1 MTTEKGNI
9 NPTHTLSIDTSSE
22 ASLAFSFVNDTQQHI
37 FLTGKAGTGKTTFLK
52 NLLSQSLKK
61 TVVVAPTGVA
71 AINAGGST
79 IHSMFGL
86 PTRAYVPTNEPV
98 DPNVANNTPMIR
110 EHFHYPKVK
119 RDLFQALEL
128 LVIDEISMVRAD
140 LFDAID
146 TALRF
151 ARNSSKPFGGVQ
163 LLLIGDLLQLPPVVT
178 EHERGLIYHYY
189 ATEFFFSSKIFPS
202 LQLITIELKTIYRQS
217 DRQFINLLNQIRSNQ
232 MESWD
237 YENLAERIQTD
248 FQPKE
253 PGWITLTTHNKQAE
267 GINEKELAKLD
278 VAEKQYVAKVSGEFN
293 EGSFPTEGILRLKE
307 GAQVMFVKNDTSYEK
322 RYYNGKIGT
331 VTHIGGNTIFI
342 HCNDGKPAMEIERE
356 TWKNLRY
363 NYNPTGETVEQ
374 EEVGSF
380 EQFPVRLAWAITV
393 HKSQGLTFE
402 KAMID
407 AGKSFA
413 PGQVYVALSRC
424 TNLDSMVLL
433 TAIRAQNI
441 MTDQRILEFHES
453 QAKTRDL
460 FEILEEKRQAYHKQQ
475 LMEVYGVKHLHY
487 EFNGMMI
494 AISKEKSAK
503 ITTKFAEL
511 SPIRLQF
518 QEMDA
523 TAQKFQRSIAKM
535 FHEHEARWESLE
547 RLPTAEEQAQAQEE
561 LTQLLIERCT
571 KAGNYFADMLSE
583 QIIEPVRRS
592 FSEVARGGKPLGS
605 QKIRDRV
612 GDFQSHCWSYIKKLY
627 KVKYGEV
634 PLFVSENKIS
644 NPENF

>member
-1 MTTEKGNI
+1 MTLPSQPQENQE
-9 NPTHTLSIDTSSE
+9 S
-22 ASLAFSFVNDTQQHI
+22 ALAYAFVNDTNQPI

-52 NLLSQSLKK
+52 NLLLNTTKK

-86 PTRAYVPTNEPV
+86 PTRAFVPTNESV
-98 DPNVANNTPMIR
+98 DPNVANNAVMIR
-110 EHFHYPKVK
+110 EHFHYNKVK
-119 RDLFQALEL
+119 RDIFQSLEL

-146 TALRF
+146 HALRF
-151 ARNSSKPFGGVQ
+151 ARSSSKPFGGVQ
-163 LLLIGDLLQLPPVVT
+163 LLLIGDLMQLPPVVT
-178 EHERGLIYHYY
+178 EIERGLIFQHY
-189 ATEFFFSSKIFPS
+189 ATEFFFSAKCFPA
-202 LQLITIELKTIYRQS
+202 LELLTIELKTIYRQS
-217 DRQFINLLNQIRSNQ
+217 DRGFINLLNQIRSNQ

-237 YENLAERIQTD
+237 YENLSERIQPD
-248 FQPKE
+248 FQPNE
-253 PGWITLTTHNKQAE
+253 PGWITLTTHNKQADA
-267 GINEKELAKLD
+267 INEKELAKIEA
-278 VAEKQYVAKVSGEFN
+278 AEKQYVAKVSGEFS

-331 VTHIGGNTIFI
+331 VMRIAGDTLFI
-342 HCNDGKPAMEIERE
+342 DCNDGKAPIEIERE

-363 NYNPTGETVEQ
+363 KFNPAEETVEQ

-380 EQFPVRLAWAITV
+380 EQFPLRLAWAITV

-424 TNLDSMVLL
+424 TQLDSLVLL

-441 MTDQRILEFHES
+441 LSDARILHFHEN

-460 FEILEEKRQAYHKQQ
+460 WEILEEKRQLFHKQQ
-475 LMEVYGVKHLHY
+475 LLEVYSVRAISY
-487 EFNGMMI
+487 EFNGMML
-494 AISKEKSAK
+494 AISKEKSSKISAK
-503 ITTKFAEL
+503 YAEL
-511 SPIRLQF
+511 SPLRLKF
-518 QEMDA
+518 QELEA
-523 TAQKFQRSIAKM
+523 TAQKFQRSIAQIFK
-535 FHEHEARWESLE
+535 EHETQFEDLARM
-547 RLPTAEEQAQAQEE
+547 PTAEEIEEAQGALVVRLQD
-561 LTQLLIERCT
+561 RCT
-571 KAGNYFADMLSE
+571 KAGNYFADYLSE
-583 QIIEPVRRS
+583 QIVEPVRRS
-592 FSEVARGGKPLGS
+592 FTELQRGGKPVGS

-612 GDFQSHCWSYIKKLY
+612 GDFQTHCWAYIKKLY
-627 KVKYGEV
+627 KVKYGKTPLYLSDDKPYV
-634 PLFVSENKIS
+634 PEA
-644 NPENF
+644 

>member
-1 MTTEKGNI
+1 MKTPSPESNQE
-9 NPTHTLSIDTSSE
+9 SE
-22 ASLAFSFVNDTQQHI
+22 LAYSFVNDTDQHI

-52 NLLSQSLKK
+52 NLVTQSTKK
-61 TVVVAPTGVA
+61 MIVVAPTGVA

-86 PTRAYVPTNEPV
+86 PTRAYVPTNDSV
-98 DPNVANNTPMIR
+98 DPNVANNAVMIR
-110 EHFHYPKVK
+110 EHFHYPRAK

-146 TALRF
+146 AALRF

-178 EHERGLIYHYY
+178 ENERGLIYNYY
-189 ATEFFFSSKIFPS
+189 QTEFFFSAKCFE
-202 LQLITIELKTIYRQS
+202 LLKLITIELKTIYRQS

-237 YENLAERIQTD
+237 YENLAERIQPD
-248 FQPKE
+248 FQPNE

-267 GINEKELAKLD
+267 ATNERELQKLNA
-278 VAEKQYVAKVSGEFN
+278 VEKQYVAKVSGEFS
-293 EGSFPTEGILRLKE
+293 EGSFPTEGILKLKE
-307 GAQVMFVKNDTSYEK
+307 GAQVMFVKNDASFEK

-331 VTHIGGNTIFI
+331 VTHIGSNSIFVN
-342 HCNDGKPAMEIERE
+342 CNDGKPPLEIERE

-363 NYNPTGETVEQ
+363 NYNPAEETVEQ
-374 EEVGSF
+374 KEVGSF
-380 EQFPVRLAWAITV
+380 EQFPLRLAWAITV

-402 KAMID
+402 KAMLD

-424 TNLDSMVLL
+424 TNLDSLVLL

-441 MTDQRILEFHES
+441 MTDGRILAFHES

-460 FEILEEKRQAYHKQQ
+460 FEILEEKRQSYHKQ
-475 LMEVYGVKHLHY
+475 LLLEVYSVRHLSY
-487 EFNGMMI
+487 EFNGLML

-503 ITTKFAEL
+503 IFTKYAEL
-511 SPIRLQF
+511 SPIRIQF
-518 QEMDA
+518 QEVEA
-523 TAQKFQRSIAKM
+523 TAQKFQRTISKIFK
-535 FHEHEARWESLE
+535 EHESQWEDCKQ
-547 RLPTAEEQAQAQEE
+547 LPTADEQAEALNLLC
-561 LTQLLIERCT
+561 LTLQERCT
-571 KAGNYFADMLSE
+571 KAGNYFADFLSE

-592 FSEVARGGKPLGS
+592 FTETSKAGKAIGS

-612 GDFQSHCWSYIKKLY
+612 GDFQSQCWLYIKKMY
-627 KVKYGEV
+627 KVRYGEV
-634 PLFVSENKIS
+634 QLYISEDRMYI
-644 NPENF
+644 PEN

>member
-1 MTTEKGNI
+1 MTKTPIVHSN
-9 NPTHTLSIDTSSE
+9 SE
-22 ASLAFSFVNDTQQHI
+22 SDLAYAFVNDTNQHI

-52 NLLSQSLKK
+52 NLLANTTKK

-86 PTRAYVPTNEPV
+86 PTRAFVPSNESV
-98 DPNVANNTPMIR
+98 DPNMANNAVMIR
-110 EHFHYPKVK
+110 EHFHYNKVK
-119 RDLFQALEL
+119 RDIFQSLEL

-140 LFDAID
+140 LFDVID
-146 TALRF
+146 HALRF

-178 EHERGLIYHYY
+178 EMERGLIFHHY
-189 ATEFFFSSKIFPS
+189 ATEFFFSAKCFPA
-202 LQLITIELKTIYRQS
+202 LELLTIELKTIYRQS
-217 DRQFINLLNQIRSNQ
+217 DRNFINLLNQIRSNQ

-237 YENLAERIQTD
+237 YENLAERIQPE
-248 FQPKE
+248 FQPQE
-253 PGWITLTTHNKQAE
+253 PGWITLTTHNKQADA
-267 GINEKELAKLD
+267 INEKELEKIEA
-278 VAEKQYVAKVSGEFN
+278 AEKQYVAKVSGEFS
-293 EGSFPTEGILRLKE
+293 EGSFPTEGILRIKE
-307 GAQVMFVKNDTSYEK
+307 GAQVMFVKNDASYEK
-322 RYYNGKIGT
+322 RFYNGKIGT
-331 VTHIGGNTIFI
+331 VLRIAGDTIFI
-342 HCNDGKPAMEIERE
+342 DCNDGKPPIEIERE

-363 NYNPTGETVEQ
+363 KYNSADETVEQ

-380 EQFPVRLAWAITV
+380 EQFPLRLAWAITV

-424 TNLDSMVLL
+424 TNLESLILM

-441 MTDQRILEFHES
+441 MTDARILHFHEN

-460 FEILEEKRQAYHKQQ
+460 YEILEEKRQAFHRQQ
-475 LMEVYGVKHLHY
+475 LLEVYSVRAISY

-494 AISKEKSAK
+494 AISKEKSSKISAK
-503 ITTKFAEL
+503 YAEL
-511 SPIRLQF
+511 SPLRLKF
-518 QEMDA
+518 QELEA
-523 TAQKFQRSIAKM
+523 TAQKFQRSIAQIFK
-535 FHEHEARWESLE
+535 EHESQFEAIDRM
-547 RLPTAEEQAQAQEE
+547 PTEQEQAESIEALSARLQ
-561 LTQLLIERCT
+561 ERCT
-571 KAGNYFADMLSE
+571 KAGNYFADYLSE

-592 FSEVARGGKPLGS
+592 FNELNKGSKPAGS

-612 GDFQSHCWSYIKKLY
+612 GDFQTHCWAYIKKLY
-627 KVKYGEV
+627 KVKYGET
-634 PLFVSENKIS
+634 PLYISEDKMFI
-644 NPENF
+644 PQE

>member
-1 MTTEKGNI
+1 MKQT
-9 NPTHTLSIDTSSE
+9 PTFIDSSE
-22 ASLAFSFVNDTQQHI
+22 SDLAYAFVNDTRQHI

-52 NLLSQSLKK
+52 NLLAHSTKK
-61 TVVVAPTGVA
+61 TIVVAPTGVA

-86 PTRAYVPTNEPV
+86 PTRAFVPNNDAI
-98 DPNVANNTPMIR
+98 DPNLANNAVMIR
-110 EHFHYPKVK
+110 EHFRYNKVK
-119 RDLFQALEL
+119 RDIFQSLEL

-140 LFDAID
+140 LFDVID
-146 TALRF
+146 HALRF

-178 EHERGLIYHYY
+178 EMERGLIFNYY
-189 ATEFFFSSKIFPS
+189 ATEFFFSAKCFPA
-202 LQLITIELKTIYRQS
+202 LELLTIELKTIYRQS
-217 DRQFINLLNQIRSNQ
+217 DRNFINLLNQIRSNQ

-237 YENLAERIQTD
+237 YENLAERIQAD
-248 FQPKE
+248 FQPQE
-253 PGWITLTTHNKQAE
+253 PGWISLTTHNKQADA
-267 GINEKELAKLD
+267 INEKELAKID
-278 VAEKQYVAKVSGEFN
+278 AAEKQYVAKVSGEFS
-293 EGSFPTEGILRLKE
+293 EGSFPTEGILRIKQ
-307 GAQVMFVKNDTSYEK
+307 GAQVMFVKNDTTYEK

-331 VTHIGGNTIFI
+331 VKNIAGDTIFI
-342 HCNDGKPAMEIERE
+342 DCNDGKPLIEIERE

-363 NYNPTGETVEQ
+363 KYNTADETLEQ

-380 EQFPVRLAWAITV
+380 EQFPLRLAWAITV

-424 TNLDSMVLL
+424 TNLESLVLM

-441 MTDQRILEFHES
+441 MTDTRILHFHDT
-453 QAKTRDL
+453 QAKSRDL
-460 FEILEEKRQAYHKQQ
+460 FEILEEKRQSFHRQQ
-475 LMEVYGVKHLHY
+475 LLEVYSVKQISY
-487 EFNGMMI
+487 EFTGMMI

-503 ITTKFAEL
+503 ISSKYAEL
-511 SPIRLQF
+511 SPIRLTF
-518 QEMDA
+518 QEMEA
-523 TAQKFQRSIAKM
+523 TAQKFQRSIGKI
-535 FHEHEARWESLE
+535 FKEHELRFDSLDRMPNE
-547 RLPTAEEQAQAQEE
+547 EEQTLAMAE
-561 LTQLLIERCT
+561 LTALLQERCT
-571 KAGNYFADMLSE
+571 KAGNYFADHLSE

-592 FSEVARGGKPLGS
+592 FNELNKGIKPSGS

-612 GDFQSHCWSYIKKLY
+612 GDFQSHCWTYIKKLY

-634 PLFVSENKIS
+634 SLYIS
-644 NPENF
+644 DEKPYAPEV